1 MQRRN
6 VILGLSLAAILATP
20 LAAGVAHA
28 QDAYP
33 NKPIR
38 LIVPFPPGGTTDI
51 VGRLFADKLSKELGQ
66 TVVVENRGGAGGSIG
81 SAFVASSAPDGY
93 VLGIATVST
102 HGINPAIY
110 TNLPFDAEK
119 DFTPISN
126 LAAVPNIMVVN
137 PKVPAKNIEDFIK
150 LAKSQPGKLTY
161 ASAGNG
167 SVSHMM
173 GEMFKM
179 ASGTDLMHVP
189 YRGVGPAL
197 NDTLAGQVD
206 VLYDNLPSSL
216 PHVQSGALVPLAV
229 AAPQRVAALPNVP
242 TFAEAGLQP
251 VNDSSWFGL
260 VAPAKVPQPVI
271 DKLYAAVV
279 KVSAEDDVKKRLEGL
294 GAAPVANTPA
304 EYAKQISEEIAK
316 NKRIAKEANV
326 KID

>member
-6 VILGLSLAAILATP
+6 VILGLSLAAILAAP

-137 PKVPAKNIEDFIK
+137 PKVPAKTIEDFIK